1 MLPSLAFLPRDVND
15 ILASAGGL
23 LFVEGGQ
30 QPRTHNNYDDP
41 PYLCDWNF
49 NYEAQ
54 SILCVCN
61 PLTEEF
67 TMLPPLT
74 KNLQNKVLL
83 HTTTNEAKVS
93 LVPLVVISAMME
105 PRQCLHI
112 K

>member
-41 PYLCDWNF
+41 PYLCDWDF

-67 TMLPPLT
+67 NILPPLT
-74 KNLQNKVLL
+74 KNLKNKVLL
-83 HTTTNEAKVS
+83 HINNK
-93 LVPLVVISAMME
+93 IS
-105 PRQCLHI
+105 
-112 K
+112 

>member
-30 QPRTHNNYDDP
+30 QPRTHNNNDDP

-67 TMLPPLT
+67 TILPPLT

-83 HTTTNEAKVS
+83 HTTTK
-93 LVPLVVISAMME
+93 
-105 PRQCLHI
+105 
-112 K
+112 